1 MDFSV
6 LLQDLKDVAEKY
18 KGKSTEPAISTSA
31 YVDMFLKI
39 LKRAQKVT
47 EDYEEQI
54 RVLYVVL
61 NQLAA
66 IYQDLTQGNHRDQ
79 LCKYIFQL
87 CAKTVLHIQWS
98 HLDEHNAA
106 KTNLIE
112 AVKNVTEILE
122 QHGFSK
128 FKVIQELMDSHWT
141 HPVLSKIMSGEE
153 EDENDEECLEY
164 IRSQDPEVL
173 KLRVD
178 IMIHENCEEFALN
191 LCNWSLRHP
200 AMRTNNLKIKE
211 QQIFILHKQEEY
223 TKMQEVCETIVCHDG
238 IQVMSHLAK
247 NPANQALCI
256 RLAQVFLIHD
266 WVNPNRNCCTQELLK
281 LWIHH
286 QYLADKD
293 EERFLESI
301 WTVAKVCRDTEQIGT
316 LIDGV
321 KKECGD
327 MFIQLYTEL
336 CKYAINID
344 KGNYE
349 KEMAAGNL
357 EEAKR
362 RKLAL
367 SKTCVRMS
375 LMLKEHDF
383 RMSRLC
389 GLTAFSL
396 DPTTENLNL
405 VNKLYWTIKHTSAV
419 SRHSK
424 TDIATLYEIDRLLGK
439 MRPESLNPDYS
450 WKQLIPLCKR
460 YKHDCD
466 LERKGIK
473 VEKREVPD
481 VQIEP
486 ESTVLQTDG
495 HKQPKGKRKDIQK
508 VHIEKLLSEK
518 RLSQEEIEKLIRER
532 FPRNTDLDDAPAL
545 DMKEL
550 DKTIE
555 SLKKSIYEETLF
567 RESLEKNFS
576 PLRGRQKS
584 PVAASAHNNTVGSSS
599 ANPDNHVNANKLLY
613 KQLSEGKSMQHQVL
627 PSTLGTLSH
636 QVPSTSF
643 QMTHQP
649 LSSSANL
656 VGSKTRNLHGVPTNQ
671 LHGHSPAIL
680 GNNRKIPCATV
691 SSSQVQ
697 YSGQSSNSV
706 PKNVQQMK
714 PSGHFNILRPAESS
728 QQECAKIAQQIAE
741 MREKERRE
749 KLEQVRNQGK
759 MDAKALSKAVLQG
772 HQGNAIS
779 NLLSLTFQGNKSAN
793 QNQAASVSQHSQ
805 KAVSSSV
812 KHDQISN
819 PKYVLPTEKV
829 ITPLQVENRLNL
841 GKGTS
846 VKPVLSMRV
855 PRSLTEEQF
864 KQLMQKVHQMTRK
877 MSPTKSNPSLMSQQ
891 AFNEGATVT
900 SAIQSNANE
909 RDFLT
914 GLTVNSQG
922 LLETAVASA
931 SPDIAMANLDTLAT
945 ASLTHLEQAQ
955 YTRQMKTNLDSSQM
969 EISQMNNQ
977 GIVSVITY
985 SQPNQVVFSL
995 PQQSSVM
1002 LPPPVVQSIPQ
1013 PVMQQFVTIPSD
1025 SSVSQQQPPAVNQY
1039 QVPVQTSVQVP
1050 FKFLSGGN
1058 VKQVQQ
1064 NPVLNTPEL
1073 SPAVVEQ
1080 LLASLS
1086 KRGEQKSTQQPKPS
1100 WPKDILPKAAPQ
1112 QQVNLGYKICTTSPT
1127 SQSISKSVADATK
1140 KILQLREMYGLNPA
1154 SNPIATDVNSSPEN
1168 RGSGSLIQ
1176 KLMMEDD
1183 SCDYKNS
1190 KLSSFI
1196 AGMPA
1201 SKSTASDDVPDLPD
1215 LGAKEVAAIL
1225 GLETD
1230 GNQAEQNNTIPQST
1244 YLNANRKAK
1253 EREKKDEGRKQKC
1266 GQTIFKCGQC
1276 GKMFPSR
1283 ELVEEHQ
1290 TLEHQTLDHQ
1300 LNCKFCNK
1308 TFKNKHTLRGHE
1320 RKNCR
1325 FLKAESSTFT
1335 GVKCFTCG
1343 KLFES
1348 VQKIKD
1354 HVKEGC
1360 IGSNVKVPLTFN
1372 PGQFEFSMLYTCSRC
1387 AQVFAKEEFASNH
1400 VSSCSAVVPDTVHHE
1415 QATVLV
1421 LYKCLMC
1428 SKLFEDKEKTYRHVS
1443 KQCPKLKVTIG
1454 QQQVQKAFD
1463 EIQMKM
1469 LSEQNERKH
1478 IYQSASQDDRDLPK
1492 HTASTSLV
1500 GVNHAQTSDVAIKR
1514 KKSASKHNDHKSV
1527 EHNSEKNLSL
1537 RTYCESDNNVGNSVE
1552 HNSERNVSLRTY
1564 CESDNHVG
1572 SKTFL
1577 TSTDKTSKGNNAL
1590 LESAQ
1595 KQNFNKAVEDTP
1607 LENNHSKP
1615 VTLIENRNNLDID
1628 KVTHTNE
1635 NGAYKATARD
1645 TLASENRSNM
1655 VKAEVT
1661 YVNEKPDDMVKE
1673 VSSLDVSRG
1682 NMTADEGTN
1691 VKKKTDNVELNEGT
1705 NKNKPLYEPSVIN
1718 NIVSESVNHPLN
1730 AEESKVK
1737 EEIKKAQ
1744 KLAKQVAVRADH
1756 LQEERNHFLDKTDSM
1771 QERTELLGNK
1781 ESLPVNTEN
1790 LQEKPHSIG
1799 KLPHGTLNAG
1809 SGYKNDCILEY
1820 SESTKEQRL
1829 SAEKLYWQEFYAIE
1843 KRKEEEKSKALQQAA
1858 KERNA
1863 RSIKQAHV
1871 QDSSATCTTEVDM
1884 ERKYALDRQL
1894 HERATVS
1901 DNQLELDKKASVN
1914 SDLEKLNASKLKNV
1928 NQILG
1933 NMDRFRQINEC
1944 QEMQQKKTGAEINKP
1959 DQKEQASPV
1968 VSFDKK
1974 TNLLNQNSTKN
1985 SKDSKVIVEKKSQ
1998 EIIQTKAKVDTR
2010 ELITNRNKKKQ
2021 PKCHPS
2027 RHLSKAATN
2036 ERLLRKRGLRSKR
2049 QIKQRK
2055 FFDEVETVSKGESV
2069 KHSTPSRSPRR
2080 QELSESEE
2088 DIPKGQETSLQTTEQ
2103 RLYLKR
2109 LQFECKLCDYTSP
2122 QSRVKVPAYIGTHY
2136 IVQHKMGFRLN
2147 RHKFECRF
2155 CSFNVPDSKMNK
2167 IKVHLHEKHRNDVF
2181 DAICKGKLANNVD
2194 KQTKLSPIK
2203 VIDDL
2208 NVSMTRSRIK
2218 AEKVQRGMRALALRK
2233 ECADKLRKL
2242 AEERK
2247 NILHFLE
2254 NEEANMESDL
2264 NSYNITSAHIS
2275 PPQVSSNKS
2284 TPLLSDV
2291 STPYEYSSPI
2301 TKQLAKRL
2309 TRNMVKDMKGSKI
2322 LTHYSRLTSH
2332 ADLSESEISFELA
2345 SYGRS
2350 RSASVSSRS
2359 SSIHGGKLRSL
2370 RNAGPNKSDMS
2381 EEIMVTRSGRKI
2393 RKLDIDQFS
2402 TESSGFRSDDSDSEC
2417 NRDPEITRS
2426 RRSSRRQQSSE
2437 QKDSNQESEESGAEI
2452 SDKPKR
2458 KSLKVKQS
2466 VEKTILFCLNT
2477 SDDSDEEPL
2486 PRKTRSSSRKQSDLD
2501 TKHTSEMKELSN
2513 ANLFLGNNHYD
2524 SDTESNAAETDNNSS
2539 KNNMRT
2545 KSNKIH
2551 EESEEMDCKSYDI
2564 VAKTELSQVNT
2575 CVPSNVQN
2583 SNRKV
2588 IKSIHSIQE
2597 EDVLKKYHDIENFRQ
2612 DVNRCDVLKLTKD
2625 PAYISNL
2632 SSTAENKRE
2641 FDTSAASHDSG
2652 PVVRLEKT
2660 NDQHEAV
2667 RQLCDKKGKTDI
2679 FKKFNLTKCSI
2690 NVKRLSKE
2698 EIDDQT
2704 SKPRAAGYF
2713 YEGCDDVMIDNVP
2726 TEGNAIPFGEAD
2738 FIIVQDA
2745 PDDVISKLMHDAWL
2759 EMESNQGVVNCE
2771 EIVLEG
2777 RCKAEIDT
2785 EENSSD
2791 NNVII
2796 VIDDDFDEFQREQHS
2811 EQKNAPGLNASDPDD
2826 NVSRESTHSNLVEI
2840 RDQLIDMTSTSTVK
2854 RTIAG
2859 EIVKCNH
2866 DNESLS
2872 RIILECE
2879 ETTKGKLKHPQEKA
2893 ETSMTEASEI
2903 TSENK
2908 DIEENV
2914 NDSDKSEGKRVQKS
2928 GTSTE
2933 VLPRVHEECN
2943 ETDKPTGIFESHNK
2957 TGFTYSNREIQ
2968 LGKESNGNS
2977 GKEFEIQ
2984 TNSSQVG
2991 NNFNENT
2998 DEILNSQE
3006 ECLLE
3011 VKKSDMK
3018 NGIGSEVDVNDP
3030 SGEDNVTDIYKAVE
3044 TKQIYQE
3051 ENDLLNGK
3059 TNLSKMNSSEI
3070 IGVQDFESENVRSV
3084 CILTDIDGDA
3094 CKEDANSFQR
3104 QDKQIITLT
3113 GFIDDSDNKKLTK
3126 VIEDSV
3132 DQTLSGVI
3140 EDGGNQTMTE
3150 VIEDSRNQ
3158 IMAGVIEDSG
3168 DQIMTGVIEYSGNQT
3183 MTGVTEDI
3191 GDQTLTGV
3199 IDNIGNQTMTGVI
3212 EDTGNQTLTGVVE
3225 DSDKQTMTQVKED
3238 SGNEIFTGVIEDS
3251 GNQTLT
3257 GVIEDSGN
3265 QTLTGVLEDSGIQTL
3280 TGVIEDSGSQTL
3292 SGVIEDSGNQ
3302 TMIAVIE
3309 DSDKRT
3315 LTGVIEDS
3323 GRQTLSGVI
3332 VDSVNQTW
3340 TGVLED
3346 SGNQTLTGVLED
3358 SGNQIL
3364 TGVIEDTGNQT
3375 FTGVIEDTG
3384 NQTFTGVIEDTGNQT
3399 LTLVFEDSG
3408 NQTLTGVLE
3417 DSGNQTLTGVLE
3429 DRGSQT
3435 LTGVL
3440 EDSGNQTLTGVLEDS
3455 GSQTLTG
3462 VLEDSGYQT
3471 LSGVIED
3478 SGNQTMI
3485 AIIEDSDKQTLTGVV
3500 EDSGSQTLSGV
3511 IVDGVNQ
3518 TLTGVREDSGNQTLT
3533 GVIEDSGN
3541 QTLTRV
3547 LEDTGSQTLYGVKE
3561 DSGNQTMTAV
3571 IEDSDNRTLTGVIDY
3586 SGSQTLSGV
3595 IDDSVNQTL
3604 TGVIEDSGNQTMTG
3618 VLEDRGSQTL
3628 SGVIEESSNQ
3638 TMTAVI
3644 EDSDDQTLTGVIEDS
3659 GSPALSGIIEDSG
3672 NQTITAVMD
3681 DRGNQTITAVIEE
3694 SGNQTFTGVIDI
3706 SASQTMTGVIED
3718 SCNQTSTGDK
3728 ENSSNRTLTGVIE
3741 DCGNFKGSN
3750 NVSREGVS
3758 LESRNITASM
3768 HLETEPK
3775 ESISDIAATHTL
3787 GEKEFLQ
3794 KYKSEDEVETMN
3806 VESALKEQEKE
3817 SYSATVFNIQDESSY
3832 CKSESDSE
3840 ISFISEPCINEQVSE
3855 DEILYIKEMNE
3866 NEQSEK
3872 IDEFKEI
3879 DLFDGIQTFFK
3890 EPGSHKLLGHSEPV
3904 TVDALKLENKLVA
3917 CQLEANEIEEF
3928 LGNKALVEEKI
3939 NYTKMTDTL
3948 QHHSSNN
3955 LSMPLLMDSSDRESV
3970 ASRQLESELVKSEDE
3985 IDVENGTEHTIKP
3998 ETYQTDDQGTLYM
4011 CDKSSEAIFEQSFV
4025 EPTHDIT
4032 DISVC
4037 DELAINIPVKSN
4049 AAIMPVDN
4057 NMVEHVNNQ
4066 DMNNEESN
4074 EDLSR
4079 TPEERTYLIKETS
4092 REQLDNLNQEEREN
4106 MMLEGYSIDAQGQI
4120 DRDDTCGLHMDHNL
4134 QLMTGHCVN
4143 YCNER
4148 EEKFVQPNAIDNSV
4162 IEKSTSANVE
4172 LAPKANYD
4180 LIVDSPAENTDM
4192 SGKTVNNGIKVDKLV
4207 SMAGNACLITDISK
4221 ISDNK
4226 NKDVLFY
4233 SEKIDTNMLA
4243 LSNNVDH
4250 VVRDLHLT
4258 KESEIITEHSKTI
4271 SCKSRENTL
4280 ILLEAGTGLI
4290 DDDSKFVQSKS
4301 ENIYA
4306 KIIYPD
4312 VEIERSSNTE
4322 KVHVSCEQENDSHV
4336 ADSFSQDSVEVTGV
4350 ISDLV
4355 NEIKEDNLPLGDDK
4369 SSIDDFNAP
4378 IIETVIDQERSCP
4391 IEMSSHTD
4399 STTEN
4404 DRSCI
4409 DLPINLMSSDFICNN
4424 EVENSYCNPQMA
4436 EKSCEG
4442 EKDYIETKVRDISVG
4457 KTFQHDDSKQP
4468 ADISIPTICNEES
4481 KTVVMS
4487 HIENVKVDCTN
4498 NMNSIVEEAKESLES
4513 AGKTC
4518 NMQSAIS
4525 DIDHINVKRS
4535 PRLNKLKRRDYRHPF
4550 KKKVIAASTPK
4561 VNNDHNY
4568 DHKDKGFGKK
4578 CQDQHIKESNSF
4590 ALKTAHLNEQKELPV
4605 KIMSSDEVESIRNM
4619 CSMKD
4624 ESPDMTAENVDI
4636 LNSKSLFENTRL
4648 NSKAVVFEYV
4658 GNITSGNVS
4667 YGSSVN
4673 VLKKSEICDLI
4684 LKLNSTKGKSTE
4696 NNLKNLTDVNSFT
4709 QNTCES
4715 SALDNTLSRA
4725 CEEYKSAPEQ
4735 SVSILKLS
4743 DTNQSQPVSEPY
4755 PKSHVKMDRECHE
4768 NIAVQVG
4775 GAMIDCGSKTDG
4787 NESDSKK
4794 SSNSSTVEDL
4804 LPPEIRL
4811 ENETDEEF
4819 LKRAEKIKSALKK
4832 AVKSYQS
4839 DFDFENQ
4846 SSVESNIPPVTPE
4859 EETDLQNF
4867 DVASLY
4873 SNTSTNVPKKA
4884 PLVSNVVTVVCMTK
4898 GNKVKT
4904 VTSKNV
4910 RAMIPLS
4917 VSQSMPKQ
4925 PVYLQKS
4932 QSSDDIHSQVG
4943 LLNSAAADPRQS
4955 SVSSLAM
4962 QLTSHHSKA
4971 KRMPV
4976 SVPRTE
4982 VKYARSLS
4990 SETENFKSKYV
5001 CNQQRTQQG
5010 VPRTNVKCNNSSQP
5024 SIMQMVVEQ
5033 SAQVMTSSNSVQVN
5047 NGIPVNAVTGQDS
5060 IEKTV
5065 VVTENLSKVKSFRE
5079 IHKDEK
5085 PFKWEASP
5093 IRELRLKTMS
5103 PDKEGTMQVNDSPK
5117 SIAAPAVAR
5126 RKRVKQHEEG
5136 EDMPADSKRTRQG
5149 KSVVNKNVEANEKS
5163 DENGPNILKSTDSDM
5178 VMENSQV
5185 KSVVNNNVTAN
5196 KKSDNKDPKI
5206 PKSVDSD
5213 KVMETRRRSFSELP
5227 SNKSAAKA
5235 FKDKSSENKP
5245 CYETFSP
5252 SNKPSDHVHNQLS
5265 QLLSNAPPP
5274 RKGCII
5280 RSGSGRKHNKS
5291 NTPTKKKEKTRTENS
5306 YAVDSKTK
5314 SGLRCNVDGTQAYD
5328 STQPTINKL
5337 ELEENQM
5344 NQGACQP
5351 EINIVTQS
5359 IEDSATSLLQVNNLS
5374 QCIEDSSENPAEN
5387 LQNES
5392 YSPISDS
5399 EESQL
5404 DIMAEV
5410 KRRVK
5415 NKVLNLKR
5423 KLYMGN
5429 NLANTPEGLAF
5440 HDIDEGLDE
5449 GVESPAKMCKLDGTS
5464 GSPSKSDSEDKHSES
5479 SYCSDSSQ
5487 PSDSVNEISP
5497 KPIRQLIHGGRVYQI
5512 QQGSVTE
5519 FDIKQGQT
5527 DPESSFMSRLSP
5539 HEVTPVTSPMSSRT
5553 SSPSR
5558 MYSAVSVSSRHVNTS
5573 PSSLQEQPLPS
5584 SLQKQPSPGTK
5595 HIKPFNAANASS
5607 VISPVRRRSSTASSK
5622 ASKGPK
5628 SRPGITTRSKVNEY
5642 IETTLQSI
5650 RPRGLKPSP
5659 TTWKLNKKVKRS
5671 IYSLEFKKTQ

>member
-1 MDFSV
+1 
-6 LLQDLKDVAEKY
+6 
-18 KGKSTEPAISTSA
+18 
-31 YVDMFLKI
+31 
-39 LKRAQKVT
+39 
-47 EDYEEQI
+47 
-54 RVLYVVL
+54 
-61 NQLAA
+61 
-66 IYQDLTQGNHRDQ
+66 
-79 LCKYIFQL
+79 
-87 CAKTVLHIQWS
+87 
-98 HLDEHNAA
+98 
-106 KTNLIE
+106 
-112 AVKNVTEILE
+112 
-122 QHGFSK
+122 
-128 FKVIQELMDSHWT
+128 
-141 HPVLSKIMSGEE
+141 
-153 EDENDEECLEY
+153 
-164 IRSQDPEVL
+164 
-173 KLRVD
+173 
-178 IMIHENCEEFALN
+178 
-191 LCNWSLRHP
+191 
-200 AMRTNNLKIKE
+200 
-211 QQIFILHKQEEY
+211 
-223 TKMQEVCETIVCHDG
+223 
-238 IQVMSHLAK
+238 
-247 NPANQALCI
+247 
-256 RLAQVFLIHD
+256 
-266 WVNPNRNCCTQELLK
+266 
-281 LWIHH
+281 
-286 QYLADKD
+286 
-293 EERFLESI
+293 
-301 WTVAKVCRDTEQIGT
+301 
-316 LIDGV
+316 
-321 KKECGD
+321 
-327 MFIQLYTEL
+327 
-336 CKYAINID
+336 
-344 KGNYE
+344 
-349 KEMAAGNL
+349 
-357 EEAKR
+357 
-362 RKLAL
+362 
-367 SKTCVRMS
+367 
-375 LMLKEHDF
+375 
-383 RMSRLC
+383 
-389 GLTAFSL
+389 
-396 DPTTENLNL
+396 
-405 VNKLYWTIKHTSAV
+405 
-419 SRHSK
+419 
-424 TDIATLYEIDRLLGK
+424 
-439 MRPESLNPDYS
+439 
-450 WKQLIPLCKR
+450 
-460 YKHDCD
+460 
-466 LERKGIK
+466 
-473 VEKREVPD
+473 
-481 VQIEP
+481 
-486 ESTVLQTDG
+486 
-495 HKQPKGKRKDIQK
+495 
-508 VHIEKLLSEK
+508 
-518 RLSQEEIEKLIRER
+518 
-532 FPRNTDLDDAPAL
+532 
-545 DMKEL
+545 
-550 DKTIE
+550 
-555 SLKKSIYEETLF
+555 
-567 RESLEKNFS
+567 
-576 PLRGRQKS
+576 
-584 PVAASAHNNTVGSSS
+584 
-599 ANPDNHVNANKLLY
+599 
-613 KQLSEGKSMQHQVL
+613 
-627 PSTLGTLSH
+627 
-636 QVPSTSF
+636 
-643 QMTHQP
+643 
-649 LSSSANL
+649 
-656 VGSKTRNLHGVPTNQ
+656 
-671 LHGHSPAIL
+671 
-680 GNNRKIPCATV
+680 
-691 SSSQVQ
+691 
-697 YSGQSSNSV
+697 
-706 PKNVQQMK
+706 
-714 PSGHFNILRPAESS
+714 
-728 QQECAKIAQQIAE
+728 
-741 MREKERRE
+741 
-749 KLEQVRNQGK
+749 
-759 MDAKALSKAVLQG
+759 
-772 HQGNAIS
+772 
-779 NLLSLTFQGNKSAN
+779 
-793 QNQAASVSQHSQ
+793 
-805 KAVSSSV
+805 
-812 KHDQISN
+812 
-819 PKYVLPTEKV
+819 
-829 ITPLQVENRLNL
+829 
-841 GKGTS
+841 
-846 VKPVLSMRV
+846 
-855 PRSLTEEQF
+855 
-864 KQLMQKVHQMTRK
+864 
-877 MSPTKSNPSLMSQQ
+877 
-891 AFNEGATVT
+891 
-900 SAIQSNANE
+900 
-909 RDFLT
+909 
-914 GLTVNSQG
+914 
-922 LLETAVASA
+922 
-931 SPDIAMANLDTLAT
+931 
-945 ASLTHLEQAQ
+945 
-955 YTRQMKTNLDSSQM
+955 
-969 EISQMNNQ
+969 
-977 GIVSVITY
+977 
-985 SQPNQVVFSL
+985 
-995 PQQSSVM
+995 
-1002 LPPPVVQSIPQ
+1002 
-1013 PVMQQFVTIPSD
+1013 
-1025 SSVSQQQPPAVNQY
+1025 
-1039 QVPVQTSVQVP
+1039 
-1050 FKFLSGGN
+1050 
-1058 VKQVQQ
+1058 
-1064 NPVLNTPEL
+1064 
-1073 SPAVVEQ
+1073 
-1080 LLASLS
+1080 
-1086 KRGEQKSTQQPKPS
+1086 
-1100 WPKDILPKAAPQ
+1100 
-1112 QQVNLGYKICTTSPT
+1112 
-1127 SQSISKSVADATK
+1127 
-1140 KILQLREMYGLNPA
+1140 
-1154 SNPIATDVNSSPEN
+1154 
-1168 RGSGSLIQ
+1168 
-1176 KLMMEDD
+1176 
-1183 SCDYKNS
+1183 
-1190 KLSSFI
+1190 
-1196 AGMPA
+1196 
-1201 SKSTASDDVPDLPD
+1201 
-1215 LGAKEVAAIL
+1215 
-1225 GLETD
+1225 
-1230 GNQAEQNNTIPQST
+1230 
-1244 YLNANRKAK
+1244 
-1253 EREKKDEGRKQKC
+1253 
-1266 GQTIFKCGQC
+1266 
-1276 GKMFPSR
+1276 
-1283 ELVEEHQ
+1283 
-1290 TLEHQTLDHQ
+1290 
-1300 LNCKFCNK
+1300 
-1308 TFKNKHTLRGHE
+1308 
-1320 RKNCR
+1320 
-1325 FLKAESSTFT
+1325 
-1335 GVKCFTCG
+1335 
-1343 KLFES
+1343 
-1348 VQKIKD
+1348 
-1354 HVKEGC
+1354 
-1360 IGSNVKVPLTFN
+1360 
-1372 PGQFEFSMLYTCSRC
+1372 
-1387 AQVFAKEEFASNH
+1387 
-1400 VSSCSAVVPDTVHHE
+1400 
-1415 QATVLV
+1415 
-1421 LYKCLMC
+1421 
-1428 SKLFEDKEKTYRHVS
+1428 
-1443 KQCPKLKVTIG
+1443 
-1454 QQQVQKAFD
+1454 
-1463 EIQMKM
+1463 
-1469 LSEQNERKH
+1469 
-1478 IYQSASQDDRDLPK
+1478 
-1492 HTASTSLV
+1492 
-1500 GVNHAQTSDVAIKR
+1500 
-1514 KKSASKHNDHKSV
+1514 
-1527 EHNSEKNLSL
+1527 
-1537 RTYCESDNNVGNSVE
+1537 
-1552 HNSERNVSLRTY
+1552 
-1564 CESDNHVG
+1564 
-1572 SKTFL
+1572 
-1577 TSTDKTSKGNNAL
+1577 
-1590 LESAQ
+1590 
-1595 KQNFNKAVEDTP
+1595 
-1607 LENNHSKP
+1607 
-1615 VTLIENRNNLDID
+1615 
-1628 KVTHTNE
+1628 
-1635 NGAYKATARD
+1635 
-1645 TLASENRSNM
+1645 
-1655 VKAEVT
+1655 
-1661 YVNEKPDDMVKE
+1661 
-1673 VSSLDVSRG
+1673 
-1682 NMTADEGTN
+1682 
-1691 VKKKTDNVELNEGT
+1691 
-1705 NKNKPLYEPSVIN
+1705 
-1718 NIVSESVNHPLN
+1718 
-1730 AEESKVK
+1730 
-1737 EEIKKAQ
+1737 
-1744 KLAKQVAVRADH
+1744 
-1756 LQEERNHFLDKTDSM
+1756 
-1771 QERTELLGNK
+1771 
-1781 ESLPVNTEN
+1781 
-1790 LQEKPHSIG
+1790 
-1799 KLPHGTLNAG
+1799 
-1809 SGYKNDCILEY
+1809 
-1820 SESTKEQRL
+1820 
-1829 SAEKLYWQEFYAIE
+1829 
-1843 KRKEEEKSKALQQAA
+1843 
-1858 KERNA
+1858 
-1863 RSIKQAHV
+1863 
-1871 QDSSATCTTEVDM
+1871 
-1884 ERKYALDRQL
+1884 
-1894 HERATVS
+1894 
-1901 DNQLELDKKASVN
+1901 
-1914 SDLEKLNASKLKNV
+1914 
-1928 NQILG
+1928 
-1933 NMDRFRQINEC
+1933 
-1944 QEMQQKKTGAEINKP
+1944 
-1959 DQKEQASPV
+1959 
-1968 VSFDKK
+1968 
-1974 TNLLNQNSTKN
+1974 
-1985 SKDSKVIVEKKSQ
+1985 
-1998 EIIQTKAKVDTR
+1998 
-2010 ELITNRNKKKQ
+2010 
-2021 PKCHPS
+2021 
-2027 RHLSKAATN
+2027 
-2036 ERLLRKRGLRSKR
+2036 
-2049 QIKQRK
+2049 
-2055 FFDEVETVSKGESV
+2055 
-2069 KHSTPSRSPRR
+2069 
-2080 QELSESEE
+2080 
-2088 DIPKGQETSLQTTEQ
+2088 
-2103 RLYLKR
+2103 
-2109 LQFECKLCDYTSP
+2109 
-2122 QSRVKVPAYIGTHY
+2122 
-2136 IVQHKMGFRLN
+2136 
-2147 RHKFECRF
+2147 
-2155 CSFNVPDSKMNK
+2155 
-2167 IKVHLHEKHRNDVF
+2167 
-2181 DAICKGKLANNVD
+2181 
-2194 KQTKLSPIK
+2194 
-2203 VIDDL
+2203 
-2208 NVSMTRSRIK
+2208 
-2218 AEKVQRGMRALALRK
+2218 
-2233 ECADKLRKL
+2233 
-2242 AEERK
+2242 
-2247 NILHFLE
+2247 
-2254 NEEANMESDL
+2254 
-2264 NSYNITSAHIS
+2264 
-2275 PPQVSSNKS
+2275 
-2284 TPLLSDV
+2284 
-2291 STPYEYSSPI
+2291 
-2301 TKQLAKRL
+2301 
-2309 TRNMVKDMKGSKI
+2309 
-2322 LTHYSRLTSH
+2322 
-2332 ADLSESEISFELA
+2332 
-2345 SYGRS
+2345 
-2350 RSASVSSRS
+2350 
-2359 SSIHGGKLRSL
+2359 
-2370 RNAGPNKSDMS
+2370 
-2381 EEIMVTRSGRKI
+2381 
-2393 RKLDIDQFS
+2393 
-2402 TESSGFRSDDSDSEC
+2402 
-2417 NRDPEITRS
+2417 
-2426 RRSSRRQQSSE
+2426 
-2437 QKDSNQESEESGAEI
+2437 
-2452 SDKPKR
+2452 
-2458 KSLKVKQS
+2458 
-2466 VEKTILFCLNT
+2466 
-2477 SDDSDEEPL
+2477 
-2486 PRKTRSSSRKQSDLD
+2486 
-2501 TKHTSEMKELSN
+2501 
-2513 ANLFLGNNHYD
+2513 
-2524 SDTESNAAETDNNSS
+2524 
-2539 KNNMRT
+2539 
-2545 KSNKIH
+2545 
-2551 EESEEMDCKSYDI
+2551 
-2564 VAKTELSQVNT
+2564 
-2575 CVPSNVQN
+2575 
-2583 SNRKV
+2583 
-2588 IKSIHSIQE
+2588 
-2597 EDVLKKYHDIENFRQ
+2597 
-2612 DVNRCDVLKLTKD
+2612 
-2625 PAYISNL
+2625 
-2632 SSTAENKRE
+2632 
-2641 FDTSAASHDSG
+2641 
-2652 PVVRLEKT
+2652 
-2660 NDQHEAV
+2660 
-2667 RQLCDKKGKTDI
+2667 
-2679 FKKFNLTKCSI
+2679 
-2690 NVKRLSKE
+2690 
-2698 EIDDQT
+2698 
-2704 SKPRAAGYF
+2704 
-2713 YEGCDDVMIDNVP
+2713 
-2726 TEGNAIPFGEAD
+2726 
-2738 FIIVQDA
+2738 
-2745 PDDVISKLMHDAWL
+2745 
-2759 EMESNQGVVNCE
+2759 
-2771 EIVLEG
+2771 
-2777 RCKAEIDT
+2777 
-2785 EENSSD
+2785 
-2791 NNVII
+2791 
-2796 VIDDDFDEFQREQHS
+2796 
-2811 EQKNAPGLNASDPDD
+2811 
-2826 NVSRESTHSNLVEI
+2826 
-2840 RDQLIDMTSTSTVK
+2840 MTSTSTVK

-3070 IGVQDFESENVRSV
+3070 IGVQDFESDNVRSV

-3126 VIEDSV
+3126 VMEDSV
-3132 DQTLSGVI
+3132 DQTLTGVI
-3140 EDGGNQTMTE
+3140 EDGSNQTMTE

-3168 DQIMTGVIEYSGNQT
+3168 DQIMTGVIEYSDNQT

-3225 DSDKQTMTQVKED
+3225 DGDKQTMTQVKED

-3265 QTLTGVLEDSGIQTL
+3265 LTLTGVLEDSGIQTL

-3309 DSDKRT
+3309 DSDKQT

-3384 NQTFTGVIEDTGNQT
+3384 NQT

-3429 DRGSQT
+3429 DSGSQT

-3518 TLTGVREDSGNQTLT
+3518 TLTEVREDSGNQTLT

-3595 IDDSVNQTL
+3595 IDDSVHQTL

-3644 EDSDDQTLTGVIEDS
+3644 EDGDDQTLTGVIEDS

-3672 NQTITAVMD
+3672 NQTITAVMN

-3718 SCNQTSTGDK
+3718 SCNQTSSGDK

-3806 VESALKEQEKE
+3806 VESAVNEQEKE

-3917 CQLEANEIEEF
+3917 CQLEANENEEF
-3928 LGNKALVEEKI
+3928 LGNKALVEGKI

-3948 QHHSSNN
+3948 QHHSSND
-3955 LSMPLLMDSSDRESV
+3955 LTMPLLMDSSDRESV

-4011 CDKSSEAIFEQSFV
+4011 CDKSSEATFEQSFV

-4037 DELAINIPVKSN
+4037 DKLAINIPLKSN

-4057 NMVEHVNNQ
+4057 NMVEHVKNQ

-4143 YCNER
+4143 DCDER

-4192 SGKTVNNGIKVDKLV
+4192 SGKIVNNGIKVDK
-4207 SMAGNACLITDISK
+4207 SMAENACLITDISK

-4226 NKDVLFY
+4226 NEDVLFD
-4233 SEKIDTNMLA
+4233 SEKIDTNMSA
-4243 LSNNVDH
+4243 LSTNVDH
-4250 VVRDLHLT
+4250 VVKDLLLT

-4271 SCKSRENTL
+4271 SCKSREKTL

-4290 DDDSKFVQSKS
+4290 NDDSKFVQSKP

-4312 VEIERSSNTE
+4312 VEIEKSSNTE
-4322 KVHVSCEQENDSHV
+4322 KVHVSCEQENVSHV

-4355 NEIKEDNLPLGDDK
+4355 NEIKEDNLPLSDDK
-4369 SSIDDFNAP
+4369 SSNDDFNAP

-4457 KTFQHDDSKQP
+4457 KTLQHDDSKQP
-4468 ADISIPTICNEES
+4468 TDISIPTICNEES

-4605 KIMSSDEVESIRNM
+4605 KIMSSDEVESIRNIS
-4619 CSMKD
+4619 SMKD
-4624 ESPDMTAENVDI
+4624 TSPDMTAENVDI
-4636 LNSKSLFENTRL
+4636 LKSKSLFENTQL
-4648 NSKAVVFEYV
+4648 KPKAVVFEYV
-4658 GNITSGNVS
+4658 GNITSGNAS
-4667 YGSSVN
+4667 YGSSMN
-4673 VLKKSEICDLI
+4673 VLKSEICDLI
-4684 LKLNSTKGKSTE
+4684 LKFNSAKGKSTE
-4696 NNLKNLTDVNSFT
+4696 NNLNNLTDVNSST
-4709 QNTCES
+4709 QNTRES
-4715 SALDNTLSRA
+4715 SALDNALSRA

-4755 PKSHVKMDRECHE
+4755 PKSHVKMERECHE
-4768 NIAVQVG
+4768 NIEVQVG
-4775 GAMIDCGSKTDG
+4775 GAMIDCGGKTDG

-5024 SIMQMVVEQ
+5024 SIMQMVVER

-5093 IRELRLKTMS
+5093 IRELRSKTMS

-5235 FKDKSSENKP
+5235 FKDDSSENKP

-5306 YAVDSKTK
+5306 SAVDSKTK

-5344 NQGACQP
+5344 NQGACQS

-5650 RPRGLKPSP
+5650 RPHGLKPSP